1 MTDKNPSSQ
10 KTIIEDRYLGKVSG
24 NRLDAYNNSTYNIRL
39 YMIPDK
45 TDSGGGY
52 MNGAMK
58 AKGQETVIIEKTGVT
73 GIQIDNL

>member
-58 AKGQETVIIEKTGVT
+58 A
-73 GIQIDNL
+73 NLKKLLLLHKQV